1 MSKFSFDFNGKTFEI
16 DGPVGFTK
24 EQASDIFKQQSDAG
38 SLLGF
43 KPGDALDA
51 AKQAA
56 GGLTGALAQ
65 VGQKLSGVTGALGAG
80 IPGAAGAIGSLTQPA
95 GAIGGLAAG
104 ALATVNKSVGS
115 LTSANPIGLADF
127 AKQAPALTG
136 ISSMSLPDV
145 TSVLAQ
151 AKKTAGQAS
160 TEISNSLGAGEFGLN
175 VSQLE
180 SAGIVKPGTNSLVA
194 AGSSLTDVL
203 KSPAVFTG
211 KDGINSLDNFL
222 SSSPV
227 QSKTMQN
234 LMSSGLNNLSAAG
247 ISTDKLPAQVTGGL
261 ALGATAVAGNLGG
274 LTNLLKGAP
283 TSADIKSKL
292 EQGFADASAAINLGE
307 SKIPAAFK
315 AEIVP
320 ESSADTVNRETVTGA
335 VSRILG
341 DAKIPVPNFSALES
355 GLLAKT
361 KDADLTYT
369 GNDSIVWDR
378 TNAERLRRGLPGLAD
393 LGNPRPPDDAIPPKT
408 GRGGAGATD
417 LAGAFGAAGAL
428 PSNLGGLASQVTGT
442 LGAAGGLTS
451 QVTNSLTA
459 AKDAASNFGRLENLI
474 KRA

>member
-16 DGPVGFTK
+16 NGPTGLTK
-24 EQASDIFKQQSDAG
+24 EQAADIFNQQSDAG
-38 SLLGF
+38 SLLGL

-56 GGLTGALAQ
+56 AGLPGALSQ
-65 VGQKLSGVTGALGAG
+65 VGQKLSGITGALGAG
-80 IPGAAGAIGSLTQPA
+80 IPGSAGAIGSLTQAA
-95 GAIGGLAAG
+95 GAAGGIAAG
-104 ALATVNKSVGS
+104 ALATVNKAVGS
-115 LTSANPIGLADF
+115 LTSTNAIGLADF

-151 AKKTAGQAS
+151 AKKTVGQAS
-160 TEISNSLGAGEFGLN
+160 TAISNSSGAGEFGLN

-180 SAGIVKPGTNSLVA
+180 SAGIVKPGTNGLIT

-222 SSSPV
+222 SSSPA

-247 ISTDKLPAQVTGGL
+247 IPTDKLSAQVTGGL
-261 ALGATAVAGNLGG
+261 ALGATAVAGNLGA
-274 LTNLLKGAP
+274 LTNALKGAP
-283 TSADIKSKL
+283 TPADIKAKL
-292 EQGFADASAAINLGE
+292 DQGFADASAAINLGL
-307 SKIPAAFK
+307 SKVPAEFK

-320 ESSADTVNRETVTGA
+320 EISADTVNRDTVTGA
-335 VSRILG
+335 MSRILG
-341 DAKIPVPNFSALES
+341 DAKIPVPNFSSLDS

-369 GNDSIVWDR
+369 GKDTIVWDR
-378 TNAERLRRGLPGLAD
+378 TNNERLRRGLPGLAE
-393 LGNPRPPDDAIPPKT
+393 LGYPRPPEDAVVARKPY
-408 GRGGAGATD
+408 G
-417 LAGAFGAAGAL
+417 
-428 PSNLGGLASQVTGT
+428 Q
-442 LGAAGGLTS
+442 
-451 QVTNSLTA
+451 
-459 AKDAASNFGRLENLI
+459 
-474 KRA
+474 